1 MRIDNFYLSN
11 EVKKPW
17 LRPNI
22 DPHKWYTDNIFL
34 GVKRSWL
41 QLKIF
46 LVKNHFW
53 GKVYWIFVELWCF
66 SLLWMSSWLKRYYF
80 SKPLGLDQYCEHCF
94 FLKRGWWTC
103 SEGALKLNFPK
114 FESWYSNN
122 VNKTIID
129 IFQYQKVE

>member
-103 SEGALKLNFPK
+103 SEGALNGTSADFLADSRVLK
-114 FESWYSNN
+114 SNLMDSILIVN
-122 VNKTIID
+122 VN
-129 IFQYQKVE
+129 